1 MARIQPGRGRA
12 GRSSAVQTAVDAFR
26 DYLGQQGLR
35 FTHEREEVLSEF
47 LQLDTH
53 VEAEEL
59 LLRLRA
65 AGSAVSRATI
75 YRTLDLLVQAGLG
88 RKVRL
93 GTDHYYYEHVLGA
106 RQHEHMI
113 CVGCGKIIE
122 WFDRQLDEVLERN
135 LERQRFVA
143 TRYTVQVF
151 GYCYDCAP
159 REASVSSSDRSH
171 RI

>member
-1 MARIQPGRGRA
+1 MARNQLGPGRA
-12 GRSSAVQTAVDAFR
+12 EFSSATQTAVDTFR
-26 DYLGQQGLR
+26 DYLGEQGLR
-35 FTHEREEVLSEF
+35 FTHAREVVLSEF
-47 LQLDTH
+47 LRLDTH

-65 AGSAVSRATI
+65 TGSTVSRATI
-75 YRTLDLLVQAGLG
+75 YRTLELLVQAGLG

-93 GTDHYYYEHVLGA
+93 GTDHYYYEHALGA

-113 CVGCGKIIE
+113 CVDCGKIIE
-122 WFDRQLDEVLERN
+122 WFDRQLDEVLARN

-151 GYCYDCAP
+151 GYCGDCAP
-159 REASVSSSDRSH
+159 HDARASSSARNH

>member
-1 MARIQPGRGRA
+1 MVRTQPGRGRA
-12 GRSSAVQTAVDAFR
+12 GRSRAAQTAVDRFR
-26 DYLGQQGLR
+26 VYLGAQGLR
-35 FTHEREEVLSEF
+35 FTHEREEVLGEF
-47 LQLDTH
+47 LRLDTH

-75 YRTLDLLVQAGLG
+75 YRTLELFVQAGLG

-113 CVGCGKIIE
+113 CVGCGKILE

-135 LERQRFVA
+135 LQRQRFTA
-143 TRYTVQVF
+143 TRYTMQVF
-151 GYCYDCAP
+151 GYCEDCGP
-159 REASVSSSDRSH
+159 REASPSSSDFSH
-171 RI
+171 RR

>member
-1 MARIQPGRGRA
+1 MSATSVQSGRGRA
-12 GRSSAVQTAVDAFR
+12 ELSSAALDTFR
-26 DYLGQQGLR
+26 DYLGAQGLR
-35 FTHEREEVLSEF
+35 FTQEREEVIGEF
-47 LQLDTH
+47 LRLDTH

-75 YRTLDLLVQAGLG
+75 YRTLELLVQAGLA

-93 GTDHYYYEHVLGA
+93 GTDHYYYEHILGT

-113 CVGCGKIIE
+113 CVDCGRIIE
-122 WFDRQLDEVLERN
+122 WFDRQLDELLEKN
-135 LERQRFVA
+135 LQRQHFVA

-151 GYCYDCAP
+151 GYCKDCAP
-159 REASVSSSDRSH
+159 R
-171 RI
+171 